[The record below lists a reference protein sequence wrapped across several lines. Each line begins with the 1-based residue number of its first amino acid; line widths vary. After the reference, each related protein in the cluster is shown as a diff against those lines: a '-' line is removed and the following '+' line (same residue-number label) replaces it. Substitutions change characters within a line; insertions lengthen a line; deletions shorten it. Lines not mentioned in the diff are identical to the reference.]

1 MNKFLAHV
9 YRIKVIEKQYK
20 DEFLNSFNINDS
32 ELLKFLSSY
41 TDTLGNCDSMLNEIK
56 SLYNFWKKIFKE
68 STMYQSKLALFTSGD
83 GYWSVWISFAL
94 LFASN
99 DYNFSEQ
106 FWKKLEKF
114 MAVNIVNNNDEN
126 DFLSKIYEIL

>member
-1 MNKFLAHV
+1 
-9 YRIKVIEKQYK
+9 
-20 DEFLNSFNINDS
+20 
-32 ELLKFLSSY
+32 
-41 TDTLGNCDSMLNEIK
+41 
-56 SLYNFWKKIFKE
+56 
-68 STMYQSKLALFTSGD
+68 MYQSKLALFTSGD